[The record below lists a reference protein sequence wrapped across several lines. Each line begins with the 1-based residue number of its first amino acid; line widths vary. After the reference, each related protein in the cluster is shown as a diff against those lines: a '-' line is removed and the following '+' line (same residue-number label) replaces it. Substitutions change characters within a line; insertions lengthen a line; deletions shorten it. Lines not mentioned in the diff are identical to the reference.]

1 MRKKKNDNVEH
12 LQTRDFLEDSITN
25 FDVYNAII
33 EQNYKDILRDV
44 VEQNYTS
51 ATYPILK
58 NISTG
63 TIGMAGT
70 IVGMIA
76 TGGVASIAKIGFSL
90 LSTTFNI
97 FLDVNKP
104 SESATAVWEKI
115 KKYAEEYV
123 GKEFDANQ
131 FNRLMSELDGC
142 KDSVALYLDYRK
154 KADPAALYYCRSAI
168 ALFTQRISSFQQKGY
183 EILSLPLFVQ
193 VARLH
198 LLLYRDLVLYGA
210 SWDVSVEDRAKDKK
224 MMKKLIK
231 HYSEYAFITYLSGLE
246 DMEQTKTEIG
256 KSPCCDIEQKTIL
269 QNKVFPFTKHWNAI
283 NQYKQGMQLSVFD
296 IVAQFPTLDPETY
309 PLIGT
314 NIKQSR
320 EVFSRITGAL
330 IKKEHLAESSKIN
343 VSTVEQIDNL
353 LPLGYEG
360 ELIDVRTKVGKLI
373 PPPGYGSIKYP
384 LYSMDQVIDKV
395 TGVAMWK
402 SYKVASLK
410 PTEETWYPANHI
422 IPLDVVGS
430 CCDTEH
436 GLVNNFYAGSS
447 MVAFSSEKIK
457 CKINPD
463 KHKLSSLTLLGA
475 FKTWHDPGFPYES
488 YGYMSTGLICGFRQ
502 SDLNP
507 KHILSSSLITQI
519 PAEMNANNGN
529 KGFRNISENITGQNV
544 MCARTN
550 GSYLEYDVFGIENAT
565 THCEIR
571 LYLSYGGNRNSSIDI
586 AVSHLEPNPL
596 GCEWQMGKEQKKG
609 NIPLEISA
617 LVENSIRGMNG
628 YYSLTKK
635 VPIILTEG
643 RNKIKLA
650 FKSDN
655 DLNTVMI
662 DRIEI
667 IPVKIETE
675 ISGANG
681 KVIFTVHQNGKL
693 EATAME
699 ENGEIPIDGA
709 NSQKSWKVFVCGQD
723 KFDNKGESKELIFY
737 GQEKPKDIA
746 SNFNR
751 MFPEDTSEWVIP
763 GNTLSVLDFTKDPIL
778 QETIPLRKY
787 KDQKKILELVKVNDI
802 KNEQLL
808 MRKIATASEA
818 DLESEVG
825 KAYSIFAGGKLV
837 YQCKENTKFKTVMNA
852 FNALN
857 IRAYSARIMENNEK
871 MNPKDTAEDM
881 INDLYPRTDDNKPNY
896 GNCIKPHI
904 VSYDTRVAKN
914 ALRIMYKNKTPIPDN
929 FYLNLKLA
937 EEKTIIRE
945 NSQACLTEE
954 KNIDTML
961 GLMRKDGTCVQG
973 KN

>member
-1 MRKKKNDNVEH
+1 MQKKMNDNVEH
-12 LQTRDFLEDSITN
+12 LQTRDFLENSITN

-33 EQNYKDILRDV
+33 EQNYMHILKDV

-51 ATYPILK
+51 ATYPVLK

-63 TIGMAGT
+63 TIGLTGT

-123 GKEFDANQ
+123 GKEFDVNQ

-168 ALFTQRISSFQQKGY
+168 ALFTQRISTFQQKGY

-193 VARLH
+193 VARLL
-198 LLLYRDLVLYGA
+198 LLLYRDLVLYGE
-210 SWDVSVEDRAKDKK
+210 SWNISPEDRAKDKK

-231 HYSEYAFITYLSGLE
+231 QFSEYAFITYLSGLE
-246 DMEQTKTEIG
+246 DMQQDETKIW
-256 KSPCCDIEQKTIL
+256 KSPCCDINQDRKL
-269 QNKVFPFTKHWNAI
+269 QEKVFPFTKHWNAI
-283 NQYKQGMQLSVFD
+283 NQYKKGMQLSVFD

-320 EVFSRITGAL
+320 EVFSRITGAI
-330 IKKEHLAESSKIN
+330 IKKEHLVEPSQTN
-343 VSTVEQIDNL
+343 VSTMEQIDNL
-353 LPLGYEG
+353 LPAGYEG
-360 ELIDVRTKVGKLI
+360 ELIDVRTKVGKLT
-373 PPPGYGSIKYP
+373 PPTGYGNIKYP

-395 TGVAMWK
+395 TGAAMGK
-402 SYKVASLK
+402 SYRVGPFK
-410 PTEETWYPANHI
+410 PSEETWFPSNHI
-422 IPLDVVGS
+422 VPLDMVGS

-447 MVAFSSEKIK
+447 MVAFPPEKIK

-463 KHKLSSLTLLGA
+463 KHKLSSVTLLGT
-475 FKTWHDPGFPYES
+475 FKTWHQVDWPLES
-488 YGYMSTGLICGFRQ
+488 YGFISSGLICGFRQ

-519 PAEMNANNGN
+519 PAEMNANNGR
-529 KGFRNISENITGQNV
+529 KGFRNVSENITGQNV
-544 MCARTN
+544 MRAQTN

-586 AVSHLEPNPL
+586 AVSHLEPNSP
-596 GCEWQMGKEQKKG
+596 GCEWHMGKEQKIG
-609 NIPLEISA
+609 NIPLDISA

-635 VPIILTEG
+635 VPIIFGKG
-643 RNKIKLA
+643 RSKIKLA

-667 IPVKIETE
+667 IPVKTETE
-675 ISGANG
+675 ISGKNG
-681 KVIFTVHQNGKL
+681 KVFFTVHQNGKL
-693 EATAME
+693 EAEAM
-699 ENGEIPIDGA
+699 GDIAIDGVD
-709 NSQKSWKVFVCGQD
+709 SKKTWKVFVCGQD
-723 KFDNKGESKELIFY
+723 KFDNKGEMKELIFY

-746 SNFNR
+746 STFNKI
-751 MFPEDTSEWVIP
+751 FSESTSEWIIP
-763 GNTLSVLDFTKDPIL
+763 GNTLSVLDFTEPPIP
-778 QETIPLRKY
+778 QETIPLGKY
-787 KDQKKILELVKVNDI
+787 NNQKKILELVKVNDI

-808 MRKIATASEA
+808 MRKTATASEA
-818 DLESEVG
+818 DLENEVG
-825 KAYSIFAGGKLV
+825 KDYSVFAGGKLV
-837 YQCKENTKFKTVMNA
+837 YRCKKGTKFKTVMNA

-857 IRAYSARIMENNEK
+857 IRAYSAKIVEDNEK
-871 MNPKDTAEDM
+871 MNPKDTAKDM
-881 INDLYPRTDDNKPNY
+881 IDDLFPRTDNNKPDY
-896 GNCIKPHI
+896 ANCVKPHI

-914 ALRIMYKNKTPIPDN
+914 ALRTMHKNNIPIPDD
-929 FYLNLKLA
+929 FYTNLRLA
-937 EEKTIIRE
+937 EERIFIRE
-945 NSQACLTEE
+945 NSQACLTDNN
-954 KNIDTML
+954 NITTML
-961 GLMRKDGTCVQG
+961 GLRGKDGKCVQG